1 MGDVANTSVN
11 VSTIEKDALEHVWIQ
26 TTEWVRLAE
35 QNGLHVFDHAHGS
48 TLVDIHGNEYLDGIS
63 GLWVVNAG
71 HGRAEIGEAMAEQAA
86 KLAYVSSASYTT
98 VPAVQLANTLA
109 SITPG
114 DLNRIYF
121 CSGGSE
127 AVESAVKIAK
137 QVQAM
142 RGFPKRYKIIARRG
156 SYHGMTMGALSLTA
170 SRNEVFFGP
179 FMYGVIHVPSPNH
192 YRNDFGL
199 EGEAG
204 DIMCANYIEQE
215 IENQGP
221 ETVAA
226 IIGEPISSANG
237 LHVPSPKYWQR
248 LREICDKHGVLLIM
262 DEVINGFGRTGKMFA
277 TEHFGMQ
284 PDLMTMA
291 KGLSSG
297 YAPIAGVAVS
307 DKLFDTFKEKKDV
320 ALGHLL
326 TFGGQAVATA
336 AALKNLEIFE
346 RENLVEQSAEKGK
359 YLLDK
364 LNGLRSHPTVGDV
377 RGLGLFCGVE
387 LVQNK
392 ETKAKWG
399 KESGFVK
406 KVDERINRKGMLTRT
421 WDILH
426 VAPPLVTTYE
436 ELDRIVSIIDESL
449 SETEAEFADQ
459 LGK

>member
-449 SETEAEFADQ
+449 SETEAEFGDQ
-459 LGK
+459 IGK

>member
-1 MGDVANTSVN
+1 MGDVANTTT
-11 VSTIEKDALEHVWIQ
+11 STPTLEKEALEHVWIH

-71 HGRAEIGEAMAEQAA
+71 HGRQEIGDAMAEQAA

-98 VPAVQLANTLA
+98 VPAVQLANHLA

-142 RGFPKRYKIIARRG
+142 RGFPKRYKVIARRG

-170 SRNEVFFGP
+170 MRNETYFGP
-179 FMYGVIHVPSPNH
+179 FMYGVFHVPSPNH

-199 EGEAG
+199 EGEEG

-226 IIGEPISSANG
+226 VIGEPISSANG
-237 LHVPSPKYWQR
+237 LHIPSPKYWQR

-297 YAPIAGVAVS
+297 YAPVAGVAVS
-307 DKLFDTFKEKKDV
+307 DKIFDTFKEKKDV

-326 TFGGQAVATA
+326 TFGGQAVAAA
-336 AALKNLEIFE
+336 AALKNLEIIE
-346 RENLVEQSAEKGK
+346 REGLVQQSAEKGQ

-364 LNGLRSHPTVGDV
+364 LNGLRKHPTVGDV

-392 ETKAKWG
+392 ETKAKWS
-399 KESGFVK
+399 KDSNFVK
-406 KVDERINRKGMLTRT
+406 KVDERINQKGMLTRT

-436 ELDRIVSIIDESL
+436 ELDRIVNIIDESL
-449 SETEAEFADQ
+449 SETEAEFEKE

>member
-127 AVESAVKIAK
+127 AVESAVNIAK

>member
-1 MGDVANTSVN
+1 MGDIANTG
-11 VSTIEKDALEHVWIQ
+11 TAAPTLEKEALEHVWIH
-26 TTEWVRLAE
+26 TTEWARLAE
-35 QNGLHVFDHAHGS
+35 QDGLRVFDHAHGS
-48 TLVDIHGNEYLDGIS
+48 ILVDVHGNEYIDGIS

-71 HGRAEIGEAMAEQAA
+71 HGRQEIGDAMAEQAG
-86 KLAYVSSASYTT
+86 KLAYASSASYTT
-98 VPAVQLANTLA
+98 VPAVELANKLA
-109 SITPG
+109 SLTPG

-156 SYHGMTMGALSLTA
+156 SYHGMTMGALSLTS
-170 SRNEVFFGP
+170 SRNETYFGP
-179 FMYGVIHVPSPNH
+179 FMYGVYHTPSPNH

-199 EGEAG
+199 EGEEG
-204 DIMCANYIEQE
+204 DIMCANYVEQE
-215 IENQGP
+215 IINQGP

-226 IIGEPISSANG
+226 VIGEPISSANG

-284 PDLMTMA
+284 ADLMTMA

-297 YAPIAGVAVS
+297 YAPIAAVAVS
-307 DKLFDTFKEKKDV
+307 DRVFDTFKDKKDV

-326 TFGGQAVATA
+326 TFGGQAVACA

-346 RENLVEQSAEKGK
+346 REGLVQQSAEKGD
-359 YLLDK
+359 YIYERLE
-364 LNGLRSHPTVGDV
+364 GLRSHPSVGDV
-377 RGLGLFCGVE
+377 RGLGLFCAVE
-387 LVQNK
+387 IVQDK
-392 ETKAKWG
+392 ATKSKWS
-399 KESGFVK
+399 KESGFIK
-406 KVDERINRKGMLTRT
+406 KLDERINEKGMLTRT
-421 WDILH
+421 WDVLH
-426 VAPPLVTTYE
+426 VAPPLTTSKE
-436 ELDRIVSIIDESL
+436 ELDRIVQIIDESL
-449 SETEAEFADQ
+449 SETEAEHENEI
-459 LGK
+459 GK

>member
-1 MGDVANTSVN
+1 MGDVANSSAATPVL
-11 VSTIEKDALEHVWIQ
+11 EQEALDHVWIH
-26 TTEWVRLAE
+26 TTEWIRLAE
-35 QNGLHVFDHAHGS
+35 QDGLHVFDHAHGS
-48 TLVDIHGNEYLDGIS
+48 TLVDIHGNEYIDGIS

-71 HGRAEIGEAMAEQAA
+71 HGRQEIGDAMAEQAG
-86 KLAYVSSASYTT
+86 KLAYASSASYTT
-98 VPAVQLANTLA
+98 VPAVQLANKLA
-109 SITPG
+109 SILPG

-127 AVESAVKIAK
+127 AVESAIKIAK

-142 RGFPKRYKIIARRG
+142 RGFPKRYKVIARRG

-170 SRNEVFFGP
+170 SRNETYFGP
-179 FMYGVIHVPSPNH
+179 FVYGVYHTPSPNH

-204 DIMCANYIEQE
+204 DIMCANYVEQE
-215 IENQGP
+215 IINQGP

-226 IIGEPISSANG
+226 VIGEPISSANG

-277 TEHFGMQ
+277 TEHFDMQ
-284 PDLMTMA
+284 PDMITMA

-307 DKLFDTFKEKKDV
+307 DRVFDVFKDKKEV

-326 TFGGQAVATA
+326 TFGGQAVACA

-346 RENLVEQSAEKGK
+346 REGLVQQSAEKGD
-359 YLLDK
+359 YVYERLE
-364 LNGLRSHPTVGDV
+364 GLRSHPTVGDV
-377 RGLGLFCGVE
+377 RGLGLFCAVE

-392 ETKAKWG
+392 DTKAKWA
-399 KESGFVK
+399 KESGFTS
-406 KVDERINRKGMLTRT
+406 KVDERINKKGMLTRT
-421 WDILH
+421 WDVLH
-426 VAPPLVTTYE
+426 VAPPLTTSKE
-436 ELDRIVSIIDESL
+436 ELDRIVQIIDESL
-449 SETEAEFADQ
+449 TETEAEYADQ
-459 LGK
+459 IGK